1 MASSQSFRSAFNGF
15 NREDVVSYIE
25 YVNTRHSN
33 QVSQLRSELQNAEDA
48 LQKLQEKSQTAVP
61 SEELQKLQEKCAS
74 LEAENTR
81 LTAENAQLLQ
91 EKTELEDLFTS
102 QDSDELTQLKAQV
115 EQLTRERDEAAGRA
129 AKAQDIAQQELE
141 AYRRA
146 ERTEREAR
154 ERVAQ
159 LYDGAAGIFAQAQ
172 SNIGEASED
181 LNALA
186 AQTAQHLE
194 KLQAAVARSRD
205 ILSDTAVQISALRAD
220 EN

>member
-48 LQKLQEKSQTAVP
+48 LQEKSQTAVP